1 MATLDFTPTL
11 DQLVIW
17 AQESQIIVDFFVQQ
31 KGKKQI
37 ILHQSASLLYV
48 PILIESELDFDV
60 ILDGENATLTY
71 SGIALST
78 EIPSA
83 SQTVAH
89 LQSDKTHADIQLLWL
104 PGRASCRLT
113 GELDIAK
120 DISWVT
126 AYLHQH
132 QLIREDSP
140 IQTLAF
146 PKLHVNS
153 YQVKAW
159 HWASI
164 HQLDPKYLF
173 YLMAKWLDL
182 KRAQHL
188 VIHGHI
194 EHMLDRAH
202 LDDGQKTLVLEK
214 LLPYIDL

>member
-1 MATLDFTPTL
+1 MAILDFTPTL
-11 DQLVIW
+11 EQLTIW
-17 AQESQIIVDFFVQQ
+17 AQESQIVVDFFVQQ

-37 ILHQSASLLYV
+37 VLHQSASLLYV
-48 PILIESELDFDV
+48 PILIESEIDFDV
-60 ILDGENATLTY
+60 ILDGEDASLSY
-71 SGIALST
+71 SGIALSSET
-78 EIPSA
+78 A
-83 SQTVAH
+83 SSSQCVAH
-89 LQSDKTHADIQLLWL
+89 LQSNGTHADIQLLGL

-113 GELDIAK
+113 GDLDIAK

-132 QLIREDSP
+132 QLIREDAP

-202 LDDGQKTLVLEK
+202 LDDEQKALVLEK
-214 LLPYIDL
+214 LLPFINA